1 MSVMQYWEFLD
12 FSSKPLYGKLYE
24 LLGKV
29 DLFMKIALQFA
40 LILFIWQI
48 GEWIS
53 TTFNSIIPGPI
64 FGMLLLLVLLETKLI
79 KEDYIKLAG
88 DLFLKVLP
96 FFFIPSGVA
105 ILAYT
110 DLIKDIWISMVVI
123 LVLSM
128 ATVMIVAGKTTQ
140 YLINKRGKNND
151 NNS

>member
-1 MSVMQYWEFLD
+1 
-12 FSSKPLYGKLYE
+12 
-24 LLGKV
+24 
-29 DLFMKIALQFA
+29 MKIAFQFA
-40 LILFIWQI
+40 LIMLIWQI

-53 TTFNSIIPGPI
+53 TTFNLIIPGPI
-64 FGMLLLLVLLETKLI
+64 FGMLLLLILLETKII

-110 DLIKDIWISMVVI
+110 DLIKDIWVSMVVI
-123 LVLSM
+123 LVVSM

-140 YLINKRGKNND
+140 YLIHKRGENHD
-151 NNS
+151 NNN